1 VIELVVA
8 AAVLGLG
15 VAPHCAV
22 MCGPVAARACAARGA
37 SRLESAPGYVIGR
50 LTSYSLVG
58 VIVGTFGGGLLTQAA
73 SPLRIVAIELV
84 ALFLLAEGLRLI
96 APGWFAAG
104 SLGRISENIA
114 RRIPQSG
121 LGLGLA
127 TGLFPCG
134 ALISAVLLA
143 AISGNGLSGAAVM
156 AVFSFASLPG
166 VLAPSLAIAWFGRRG
181 AGDFTA
187 RFARAGGAL
196 LIVLAVWVGARPLF
210 AVSATS
216 GEGHCAEH
224 GTAPWSVHTEKI
236 ER

>member
-1 VIELVVA
+1 MIELVVA

-22 MCGPVAARACAARGA
+22 MCGPVAARACAAQGRT
-37 SRLESAPGYVIGR
+37 RMESAPGYVLGR
-50 LTSYSLVG
+50 LTSYAFVG
-58 VIVGTFGGGLLTQAA
+58 VVVGTFGGGLLTQVA

-84 ALFLLAEGLRLI
+84 ALFLLAEGIRLI
-96 APGWFAAG
+96 APRLFAAG
-104 SLGRISENIA
+104 SLGRISETIA
-114 RRIPQSG
+114 KRIPKSG

-127 TGLFPCG
+127 TGFFPCG

-143 AISGNGLSGAAVM
+143 AISGNGLSGAVVM

-166 VLAPSLAIAWFGRRG
+166 VLAPSLAIRWFGRNG
-181 AGDFTA
+181 VGDFTA
-187 RFARAGGAL
+187 KFARAGGAL

-210 AVSATS
+210 ALPATAGS
-216 GEGHCAEH
+216 GHCAEH
-224 GTAPWSVHTEKI
+224 DAGPWAPRIEKI